1 MRMFSFNYSKLVR
14 LTYDTIR
21 MSCFCVADPQEI
33 IVIRQCLSDHIRLA
47 PVTSFQVMIEHCLT
61 APDGSGGEGHGE
73 LMGFVLHF
81 LAGGGYDE
89 NWATPT
95 RGRPASTA
103 WCARDSEG
111 GKGAVLEVVWDVKNE
126 MAEETLRDGMIRVG
140 VPSFP
145 IPPEN

>member
-1 MRMFSFNYSKLVR
+1 MQMFSFNYSKVVR
-14 LTYDTIR
+14 LPYNTICA
-21 MSCFCVADPQEI
+21 SLFLVADPQEI
-33 IVIRQCLSDHIRLA
+33 ITIRQCLSDHIRLA

-61 APDGSGGEGHGE
+61 APDGAGGEGHGE
-73 LMGFVLHF
+73 LMGLVLHF

-89 NWATPT
+89 NWGSPT

-111 GKGAVLEVVWDVKNE
+111 GKGAVLEVLWEVKDE
-126 MAEETLRDGMIRVG
+126 MAEETLRDGMVRVG

-145 IPPEN
+145 IPPED

>member
-1 MRMFSFNYSKLVR
+1 MRMFSCNYSKVVR
-14 LTYDTIR
+14 LPYDSICT
-21 MSCFCVADPQEI
+21 SLFLVADTQEI
-33 IVIRQCLSDHIRLA
+33 IIIRQCLSDHIRLA

-89 NWATPT
+89 NWAAPT

-126 MAEETLRDGMIRVG
+126 MAEETLRNGMIRVG

-145 IPPEN
+145 IPPED